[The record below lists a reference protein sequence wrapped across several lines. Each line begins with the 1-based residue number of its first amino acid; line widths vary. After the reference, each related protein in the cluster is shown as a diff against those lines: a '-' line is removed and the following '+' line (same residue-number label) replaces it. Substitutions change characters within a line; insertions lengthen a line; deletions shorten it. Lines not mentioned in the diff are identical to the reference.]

1 MFVIS
6 FFAWFVTPKKQ
17 PLNTT
22 LPLSYSQLSDPWDAN
37 QNGNFVTNIRCVV
50 LVVTVVPACR
60 IDARSKNVGHP
71 NPESLGVSHLKICKK
86 KLNKVKNR
94 QPSVTLQL

>member
-1 MFVIS
+1 MASLCLSSLFLHGLLRQ
-6 FFAWFVTPKKQ
+6 KKQ

-86 KLNKVKNR
+86 KIE
-94 QPSVTLQL
+94 QS